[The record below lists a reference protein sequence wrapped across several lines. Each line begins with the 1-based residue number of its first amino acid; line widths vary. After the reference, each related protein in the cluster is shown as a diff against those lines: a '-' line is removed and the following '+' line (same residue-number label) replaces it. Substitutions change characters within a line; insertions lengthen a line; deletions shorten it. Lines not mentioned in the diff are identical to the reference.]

1 MRKISIV
8 LLGLMMALTAMAITP
23 HCVVPLYTS
32 TPKPGNGYTDE
43 DEYTIEGP
51 RIFNIATP
59 RMDIYL
65 PEGMDQPVAA
75 LLAIPGGGYEYASCG
90 NEGMD
95 VARYF
100 CARGLAVAVLKYRMP
115 NHHPNIPLADACR
128 AMEIMRDSA
137 QTWGIDPHW
146 VGVIGFSAGGH
157 LAASLLTKYTSAKT
171 RPDFGVLVYP
181 VISSD
186 PTIWH
191 QGSFDFLL
199 GEKASK
205 QQYQSW
211 SMERQVT
218 ETTPPCVIVACQDDE
233 VVPVENSVRMFQA
246 LSSHH
251 VRASL
256 VVVPQ
261 GGHGWGFLRP
271 LPQRELID
279 NAILQFI
286 FNE

>member
-1 MRKISIV
+1 
-8 LLGLMMALTAMAITP
+8 MAILIPLTMGAISP
-23 HCVVPLYTS
+23 NHVVKLYTTAPVQS
-32 TPKPGNGYTDE
+32 NGYTDA

-59 RMDIYL
+59 RMDVYL
-65 PEGMDQPVAA
+65 PEGMNEPVGA

-90 NEGMD
+90 NEGVD

-128 AMEIMRDSA
+128 AMEILRDSA
-137 QTWGIDPHW
+137 QTWGINPHW

-157 LAASLLTKYTSAKT
+157 LAGSLLTKYTSEKT

-186 PTIWH
+186 PKIWH

-205 QQYQSW
+205 QQYLAW
-211 SMERQVT
+211 SVDRQVKR
-218 ETTPPCVIVACQDDE
+218 TTPPCVIVACEDDE

-246 LSSHH
+246 LSDHQ

-256 VVVPQ
+256 VIVPQ
-261 GGHGWGFLRP
+261 GGHGWGFERP
-271 LPQRELID
+271 IPQRELVD

-286 FNE
+286 FEE